1 MKRSRS
7 WLSGYKLCIDFAD
20 GKRLWVTRQ
29 AEKLL
34 EGFDLEKVAPNAT
47 KIMEILQIDC
57 AVFRKHDG
65 YLSLMFMVPR
75 YSGLTKLSSEEKRN
89 V

>member
-1 MKRSRS
+1 MKKSRP

-34 EGFDLEKVAPNAT
+34 EGFDLEKVATSAT

-57 AVFRKHDG
+57 AAFRKHNG
-65 YLSLMFMVPR
+65 HLSLMFMVPR
-75 YSGLTKLSSEEKRN
+75 YGRLARAQDTT
-89 V
+89 